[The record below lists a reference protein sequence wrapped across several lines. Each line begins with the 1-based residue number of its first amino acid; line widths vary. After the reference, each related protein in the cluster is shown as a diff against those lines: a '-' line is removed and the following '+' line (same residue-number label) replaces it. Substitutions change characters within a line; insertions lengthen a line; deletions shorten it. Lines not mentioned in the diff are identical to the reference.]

1 FDLTTFPN
9 ERGYRQLVLERDIP
23 FTSLCEHHM
32 MPFRGTAH
40 VGYLP
45 GARMLGLSKLARVV
59 DLFARR
65 PQVQESLTQQIA
77 DWLHDRLTPAGVG
90 VVVQAEHTCMTL
102 RGARAAGTSTVTSAL
117 QGVLLT
123 DARAREEF
131 FLLAR
136 EQR

>member
-1 FDLTTFPN
+1 ESTRRTPRRMAEAFIELLSPAGFDLTTFPN

-65 PQVQESLTQQIA
+65 PQVQVSRAGFCRGSEPTLRCPMTPI
-77 DWLHDRLTPAGVG
+77 PAGRSRPRTRPVG
-90 VVVQAEHTCMTL
+90 PGRSRRATC
-102 RGARAAGTSTVTSAL
+102 GG
-117 QGVLLT
+117 
-123 DARAREEF
+123 
-131 FLLAR
+131 
-136 EQR
+136 